1 MNEKKLFLSLVAGG
15 ALLACG
21 LGAGAWFQRESVL
34 EAQARA
40 LSLTTE
46 IADARKR
53 VSGLPKVERE
63 VIVLRALSDEMK
75 RVLPDEDDVNN
86 LVRTLNRFSEDAK
99 VRISGLKKKNTEVA
113 GRKKATD
120 FDRVA
125 YTITLEGDAFQF
137 LDFLDMV
144 EGHSRFMNVPTFRL
158 QAARRTELEKD
169 GVAGHQVTV
178 DVETYVYEPKKDA
191 KPVKIEGLEGKRELL
206 VGEIERRKEQ
216 ITVASYSWRGA
227 RGRRDPFVDP
237 RTPVQPEAES
247 GLSVQVQT
255 EKVGE
260 LIARAVA
267 MANAARVW
275 RGSEHVIAEM
285 TARTELETLVGQL
298 EADVRTLQAE
308 GSIVY
313 VPAQRRLQL
322 EVVDVVNAVRAE
334 LSPDEAGRGPSEA
347 QLKTLVSEIEGHVAV
362 GRWQAA
368 MEAWEAVDDKVE
380 PLAADPVRGV
390 LVQRLQDLI
399 YEARAVV
406 DFDKLTLRIGAVV
419 IIDGHDPVATI
430 NGRSV
435 SVGDAV
441 GDELVV
447 HGITREEVEFVFRG
461 VVLARRL

>member
-1 MNEKKLFLSLVAGG
+1 VNEKKLFLSLVAGG

-40 LSLTTE
+40 VSLTTE

-267 MANAARVW
+267 MTNAARVW
-275 RGSEHVIAEM
+275 R
-285 TARTELETLVGQL
+285 ETLVGQL

-334 LSPDEAGRGPSEA
+334 LSPDVAGRGPSEA

-406 DFDKLTLRIGAVV
+406 DFDKLSLRIGAVV